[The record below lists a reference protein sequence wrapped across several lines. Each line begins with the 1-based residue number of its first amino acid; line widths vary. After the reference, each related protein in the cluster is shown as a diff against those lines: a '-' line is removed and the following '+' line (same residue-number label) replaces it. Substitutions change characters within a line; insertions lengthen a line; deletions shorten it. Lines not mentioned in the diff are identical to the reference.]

1 MAIVSDQESRR
12 RYRTDSSWW
21 RHRSSVGD
29 TLVAGSPIRLFRLA
43 AEGSRL
49 ADVLE
54 SDGSVPPG
62 TESLAGRFEEAGAI
76 HPIIGES
83 SQTPADV
90 TVVIPAHDEDPAR
103 ITGLVAQLTDAARV
117 VVVDDGSPTPLSA
130 IHGAEI
136 IRREHAG
143 GPAAA
148 RNTGAASA
156 TTDFVL
162 FLDADTEWNPSCWT
176 TLLGHFDDVRV
187 GLVAPRVASTPG
199 PDLVARYDATES
211 PLDLGAEPARV
222 KPGTRVSYVPSAALL
237 VRRSVL
243 ESLGG
248 FDESLR
254 YGEDVDL
261 VWRAID
267 AGHVCR
273 YEPSAITYHRP
284 RPNVA
289 ALLRQRRSY
298 GSAAAGLDSR
308 HPGAA
313 TPLRVN
319 RWSAI
324 AWSLV
329 ALGHPLLGVG
339 VGAGSTA
346 VLTRKLGSTPHKWLV
361 AARLAGLGNLHAG
374 RLIAG
379 AVTRTWWPISIVA
392 ALVSR
397 RLRFALF
404 VALVVPNLYRWRA
417 SRTDLDPVR
426 YIALRAADDA
436 AYGTG
441 VWSGAWRLRRFG
453 ALRPRFD

>member
-1 MAIVSDQESRR
+1 MVIVSDHDPRR

-21 RHRSSVGD
+21 RHRSNAGD
-29 TLVAGSPIRLFRLA
+29 TLVAGSPLRLFRLG

-54 SDGSVPPG
+54 SDGTVPPG
-62 TESLAGRFEEAGAI
+62 TESLAARFVEAGAI
-76 HPIIGES
+76 HPIIES
-83 SQTPADV
+83 SSASTIDV
-90 TVVIPAHDEDPAR
+90 TVVIPAHDEDPSR
-103 ITGLVAQLTDAARV
+103 LEGLVTQLDGVAKV
-117 VVVDDGSPTPLSA
+117 VIVDDGSPTRLPNIS
-130 IHGAEI
+130 GAEV
-136 IRREHAG
+136 IRRDHAG

-148 RNTGAASA
+148 RNTGASSA

-176 TLLGHFDDVRV
+176 VLLGHFDDARV

-211 PLDLGAEPARV
+211 PLDLGAQPARV
-222 KPGTRVSYVPSAALL
+222 KAGTRVSYVPSAALL

-243 ESLGG
+243 ESLSG
-248 FDESLR
+248 FDEALR
-254 YGEDVDL
+254 YGEDVDF

-273 YEPSAITYHRP
+273 YEASAITYHRP
-284 RPNVA
+284 RA
-289 ALLRQRRSY
+289 SAQALLRQRWSY
-298 GSAAAGLDSR
+298 GSAAAALDSR

-319 RWSAI
+319 RWSAV

-329 ALGHPLLGVG
+329 AFGHPLFGVG

-346 VLTRKLGSTPHKWLV
+346 LLTRKLGATPNKWLV

-379 AVTRTWWPISIVA
+379 AISRTWLPISIVV
-392 ALVSR
+392 ALASR
-397 RLRFALF
+397 RLRIALLA
-404 VALVVPNLYRWRA
+404 ALVVPNLYRWRA
-417 SRTDLDPVR
+417 SRTDLDPIR
-426 YIALRAADDA
+426 YVAMRIADDG
-436 AYGTG
+436 AYGAG
-441 VWSGAWRLRRFG
+441 VWSGVVRARRFG